1 MVTGDSQEEV
11 MIFRDT
17 RTDKHFIIKYI
28 SSFLHHHHHHQ
39 VHNSTTRVEGF
50 GQPPKTT
57 KGVEGLRK
65 KPQLVRALSRSGI
78 RADSVEEGEAVEY
91 FFASDASA
99 IIEHTNR

>member
-1 MVTGDSQEEV
+1 M
-11 MIFRDT
+11 
-17 RTDKHFIIKYI
+17 
-28 SSFLHHHHHHQ
+28 
-39 VHNSTTRVEGF
+39 HNSTTRVEGF

>member
-1 MVTGDSQEEV
+1 MVVGIKSESGLESDS
-11 MIFRDT
+11 IP
-17 RTDKHFIIKYI
+17 
-28 SSFLHHHHHHQ
+28 